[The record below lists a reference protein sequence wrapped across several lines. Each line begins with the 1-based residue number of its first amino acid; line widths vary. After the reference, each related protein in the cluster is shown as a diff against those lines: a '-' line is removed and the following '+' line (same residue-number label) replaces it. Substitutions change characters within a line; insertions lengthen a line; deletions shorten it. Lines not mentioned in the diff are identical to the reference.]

1 MFGRGARNPRCIG
14 QADEG
19 TSARIRKL
27 DGSLI
32 SLEEKGPPPA
42 LPRLRDRHPLP
53 EGEGR
58 YLMCSWC
65 QPSPEGRGWPGA
77 GAFTSRSGPG
87 EGLLGRGSN
96 TRVKQSSNA
105 PFCS

>member
-1 MFGRGARNPRCIG
+1 
-14 QADEG
+14 
-19 TSARIRKL
+19 
-27 DGSLI
+27 
-32 SLEEKGPPPA
+32 
-42 LPRLRDRHPLP
+42 
-53 EGEGR
+53 
-58 YLMCSWC
+58 MCSWC
-65 QPSPEGRGWPGA
+65 QPSEAVKKLKIANCHPFIFNGLEHAQSPVFDFFHSFSPLGRGWPAA